1 MYILDNCILPL
12 DVQFEHNGIQ
22 YPANWLRHSSAEQRE
37 QLGII
42 EKVEQA
48 RPDDRYYWV
57 TENGDGTYTST
68 AKDLAVLKQTFVA
81 QIKDTANKLLAPTD
95 WQVIRKIERNVDIDT
110 DVASF
115 RAAVIDKCADLES
128 KINKCK
134 SVNTLQ
140 KISYDWPSL

>member
-1 MYILDNCILPL
+1 MYILDGCILPL

-22 YPANWLRHSSAEQRE
+22 YPANWLRHSDPAQRE

-42 EKVEQA
+42 ERVEQA

-57 TENGDGTYTST
+57 QDNGDGTYTST
-68 AKDLAVLKQTFVA
+68 AKDLDLLKATFVE

-95 WQVIRKIERNVDIDT
+95 WQVIRKLERNVDIDPA
-110 DVASF
+110 VATF
-115 RAAVIDKCADLES
+115 RAAVVAKCADLET
-128 KINKCK
+128 KINKCR